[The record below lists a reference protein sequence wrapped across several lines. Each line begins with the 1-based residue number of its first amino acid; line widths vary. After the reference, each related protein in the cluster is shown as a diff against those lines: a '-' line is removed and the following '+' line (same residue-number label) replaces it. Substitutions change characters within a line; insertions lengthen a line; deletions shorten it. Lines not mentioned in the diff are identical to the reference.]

1 MSIERTL
8 SIVKPDG
15 VEKNIIGKI
24 FTRFEDNGLKI
35 VATRMLRLT
44 KEQAEDFYAIHKG
57 KPFYEDLVEYMTSG
71 PVVVSVLEGEGAVL
85 KNRALMGATDPKK
98 AEKGTIRADFAE
110 SIDKN
115 CVHGSD
121 SVENAKNEVAFF
133 FPEM

>member
-71 PVVVSVLEGEGAVL
+71 PVVASVLEGEGAVL

-121 SVENAKNEVAFF
+121 SVENAKNEVTFF